1 MKEPISYKYIKIAF
15 GILIAITFYS
25 TSINIYSNWSKLFIT
40 TPFIIFSILPILLQI
55 SILFYIIKIKDIRKF
70 IIGFAIMAIFGM
82 IYEYLPQYNV
92 YQKVIIIIYLFNI
105 VIIAY
110 LINTKDVRNWVSQN
124 NNESKKTYNR
134 ELTFIFII
142 YIILLI
148 FFSWI
153 YKEQIKAKLSVENT
167 YNIK

>member
-92 YQKVIIIIYLFNI
+92 YQKVIIIISLFNI

>member
-92 YQKVIIIIYLFNI
+92 YQKVIIIISLFNI

-134 ELTFIFII
+134 ELTIKYII